1 VILEACVDSVE
12 SALAAQAGGADR
24 VELCENLLEG
34 GTTPSA
40 GLVEVC
46 RERLRI
52 PLHVLVRPRGG
63 DFVYSDV
70 ETEVMQR
77 DIALARRVGAGGVVL
92 GALRPDGTVDVERTR
107 ALIGAARPLSVTFHR
122 AFDFTPDADA
132 ALDTLI
138 ALGVDRVLTSGQ
150 APTAVAGIQTL
161 ARLVVRAAGR
171 IGVLAG
177 GGLSEENL
185 TAVAAE
191 SGVREVHVRATAL
204 LESPVSY
211 RPRHL
216 SLLKQ
221 PLPNEFDRA
230 VTDPD
235 RIRGLADLLQKLD
248 PPPVRRGGSQRRKD
262 GAA

>member
-12 SALAAQAGGADR
+12 SALAAQAGGANR

-40 GLVEVC
+40 GLIEVSH
-46 RERLRI
+46 ERLRI

-77 DIALARRVGAGGVVL
+77 DIALARRMGAAGVVL
-92 GALRPDGTVDVERTR
+92 GALHPDGTVDMERTR
-107 ALIGAARPLSVTFHR
+107 AMIEAARPLSVTFHR

-150 APTAVAGIQTL
+150 APTAVAGTQTL
-161 ARLVVRAAGR
+161 ARLVARAAGR
-171 IGVLAG
+171 IGILAG

-185 TAVAAE
+185 LAVASE

-204 LESPVSY
+204 LESPASF

-230 VTDPD
+230 VTDPE
-235 RIRGLADLLQKLD
+235 RIRRLVDLLNKVDL
-248 PPPVRRGGSQRRKD
+248 PRRREG
-262 GAA
+262 GAAG

>member
-24 VELCENLLEG
+24 VELCEGLLEG

-40 GLVEVC
+40 GLIEVC

-52 PLHVLVRPRGG
+52 PLHVLIRPRGG

-70 ETEVMQR
+70 ETEVMRR
-77 DIALARRVGAGGVVL
+77 DIALARRFGAQGVVL

-107 ALIGAARPLSVTFHR
+107 ELIGAARPLSVTFHR
-122 AFDFTPDADA
+122 AFDFSPDADA
-132 ALDTLI
+132 ALDALI

-150 APTAVAGIQTL
+150 AASAVEGTQTL
-161 ARLVVRAAGR
+161 ARLVMRAAGR
-171 IGVLAG
+171 IAILAG

-185 TAVAAE
+185 AAVIVG

-204 LESPVSY
+204 LESPASY

-216 SLLKQ
+216 TLLKQ

-230 VTDPD
+230 VTDPE
-235 RIRGLADLLQKLD
+235 RIRRLAGLLEQLE
-248 PPPVRRGGSQRRKD
+248 PPRSGSRG
-262 GAA
+262 A